1 MNPLIY
7 FTSSAFIVT
16 NLHSEVASKVPTPYA
31 GEVSQRSCKL
41 KVSQGTSILKKLIQQ
56 TNMISRNTLSSVL
69 LLAVCVVAATLTS
82 SADAFTAQSI
92 QSRALTSA
100 ATGSPTALSVFG
112 KKKEEEDLSFLEVRD
127 LTREEMLQ
135 INKRNEEVMNQE
147 LQAMTG
153 ISVLFSI
160 PILYLCWVAF
170 FSD

>member
-1 MNPLIY
+1 
-7 FTSSAFIVT
+7 
-16 NLHSEVASKVPTPYA
+16 
-31 GEVSQRSCKL
+31 
-41 KVSQGTSILKKLIQQ
+41 
-56 TNMISRNTLSSVL
+56 MISRNTLSSVL
-69 LLAVCVVAATLTS
+69 LLAVCVVAATLT

>member
-1 MNPLIY
+1 
-7 FTSSAFIVT
+7 
-16 NLHSEVASKVPTPYA
+16 
-31 GEVSQRSCKL
+31 
-41 KVSQGTSILKKLIQQ
+41 
-56 TNMISRNTLSSVL
+56 MISRNALSSVL
-69 LLAVCVVAATLTS
+69 LVVCVVVATLTS

-100 ATGSPTALSVFG
+100 VTDSPTALSVFGG

-127 LTREEMLQ
+127 LTREEMIA

-147 LQAMTG
+147 LYAMTG